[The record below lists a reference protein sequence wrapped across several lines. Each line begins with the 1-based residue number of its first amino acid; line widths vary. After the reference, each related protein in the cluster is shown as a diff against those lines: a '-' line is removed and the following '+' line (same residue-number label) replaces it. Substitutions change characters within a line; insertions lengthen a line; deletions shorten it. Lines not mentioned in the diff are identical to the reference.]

1 MIYCIGLRPKYE
13 KAFAAAM
20 PVIKQGRGIGG
31 DGRPYPG
38 GWVWR
43 SVEDARRFIASN
55 GLFATHDVYGVLA
68 DWERD
73 AELGEG
79 DETKRL
85 IRDAEV
91 VRLT

>member
-1 MIYCIGLRPKYE
+1 MIYCIGLRMRYE
-13 KAFAAAM
+13 NAFAAAA
-20 PVIKQGRGIGG
+20 PVIKTGRAVGD

-38 GWVWR
+38 GWVWQ
-43 SVEDARRFIASN
+43 SAEDARRFIAVN

-73 AELGEG
+73 TELGDGEQ
-79 DETKRL
+79 TRRL

-91 VRLT
+91 VRVT

>member
-1 MIYCIGLRPKYE
+1 MIYCIGMRAKYE
-13 KAFAAAM
+13 RAFAAAA
-20 PVIKQGRGIGG
+20 PVIKRGRGVGG

-38 GWVWR
+38 GWVWQ
-43 SVEDARRFIASN
+43 SVEDARRFIALK

-68 DWERD
+68 DWQRD
-73 AELGEG
+73 AEAGEG
-79 DETKRL
+79 DVTRRL